1 MNRVSPVR
9 GERTASHTKNQR
21 LGTVT
26 MKVSTA
32 LRLGAALVCFILV
45 TQAQSQDCT
54 CPTHVKGT
62 CNGNQPNCACKLPI
76 GPDDVP
82 VECTK
87 VIPKC
92 FLMKRESLPAKGGRR
107 PKPEN
112 ALVDNDG
119 LYNPEC
125 EGNGRFK
132 ARQCN
137 NTETCWCVN
146 SAGVRRTEKGDKN
159 WKCKELVKTYWIV
172 IQMKRNTTDA
182 VPESDLKKAIE
193 DVITNRY
200 RLPAKHIAAVEF
212 EGPAIYVDLKQ
223 NSTQMAPNDV
233 DIADVAYYMEKDIKG
248 DPFIALTDPFQ
259 IMVNG
264 KNIGVKEPLILY
276 IDEKPHELSMKRLTA
291 GVIAVIV
298 VVVVAII
305 AGIVVLVLTRRKRG
319 RYEKAEV
326 KEMNEMQKQLT
337 S

>member
-1 MNRVSPVR
+1 
-9 GERTASHTKNQR
+9 
-21 LGTVT
+21 
-26 MKVSTA
+26 MKVCTA

-45 TQAQSQDCT
+45 AQTQSQDCF
-54 CPTHVKGT
+54 CPTHVRGV
-62 CNGNQPNCACKLPI
+62 CNGNPPNCACKLPI

-82 VECTK
+82 VDCTK
-87 VIPKC
+87 LIPKC
-92 FLMKRESLPAKGGRR
+92 LLMKRESLPAKGGRR

-119 LYNPEC
+119 LYNPDC

-146 SAGVRRTEKGDKN
+146 SAGVRRTDKGDKN
-159 WKCKELVKTYWIV
+159 WKCQELVRTFWIIV
-172 IQMKRNTTDA
+172 QMTRNSTEE
-182 VPESDLKKAIE
+182 VPANDLKKAIE
-193 DVITNRY
+193 DTITSRY
-200 RLPAKHIAAVEF
+200 KLPVKHVATVEL
-212 EGPAIYVDLKQ
+212 EGSMIYVDLKQ
-223 NSTQMAPNDV
+223 NSSELSPNDV
-233 DIADVAYYMEKDIKG
+233 DIADVAYYMEKDIKS
-248 DPFIALTDPFQ
+248 DPFIPLENPFA
-259 IMVNG
+259 ILVNG
-264 KNIGVKEPLILY
+264 KNIGVKEPLIYY
-276 IDEKPHELSMKRLTA
+276 IDEKPHEISMKRLTA

-305 AGIVVLVLTRRKRG
+305 AGIIVLVLTRRKKG